1 MSCAACQARVEKA
14 VSGVKGVD
22 SCTVNLLTASMNVEG
37 NASDA
42 SVISAVKKAGYGAS
56 SVTENTAADALPE
69 DNAVSVLKKRVFTSV
84 IFLVILMYLNMQD
97 KMAMLPSPAF
107 LSNNLL
113 LSGILQFVLVF
124 IILFINRSF
133 FTGGFKSLF
142 RASPNMDTLVA
153 LGAGISFVYSS
164 AVLVK
169 MLFSS
174 SAETN
179 LYFESSAMIVTFIT
193 VGKLLEAVS
202 KGKTTSALKSLM
214 NLSPKTAFVERD
226 GVVSEIPAAN
236 VAKGDIFIVKPGSS
250 VPVDGTVIE
259 GEAAVNESAVT
270 GESVPVDKREGD
282 SVISGTINENGFL
295 RCRAERVGSD
305 TTIAQIIQLVSDSA
319 LTKAPVAKIA
329 DKVSLWFVPAVMV
342 IACITFAG
350 WLIAGESF
358 SFALARGIA
367 VLVVSCPC
375 ALGLATPVAIM
386 VGNGV
391 GAKNG
396 ILFKTSESLENAG
409 KIKIAAL
416 DKTRTITAGKM
427 KVAEVYSDD
436 ENALVQAA
444 LNLEKKSEHP
454 VAEAVVSFAEAE
466 GFSAQSV
473 ENFVSVGGRGVKAS
487 FREAVPAAETSG
499 AAGAEKTLFGGNEA
513 FIRENFASGLD
524 QNPAFMK
531 KLEEVRSTGKTALI
545 FGEKAKD
552 GSEKILGLI
561 AVSDTIKS
569 DSAAAVKELKKL
581 GIHTVMLTGDNS
593 AAAKYI
599 AEQAGI
605 DEVIAEILPAQ
616 KAEAVKKLAEKGKVC
631 MIGDG
636 INDAPA
642 LVSAD
647 TGIAVGAGT
656 DVAVDAADIVLMKNS
671 LLDAA
676 AAIRLS
682 RYTLRNIKENLF
694 WAFFY
699 NVILIP
705 IASGLFYPLTG
716 LKMNPMFA
724 AAAMSMSSFCVVTNA
739 LRLNLADIYDNR
751 RFAVKNRKHQKRF
764 SGKGVSEKGVSMEK
778 IIKVEGMM
786 CAHCEAHV
794 KEALE
799 KIKGVEA
806 ALPDHKS
813 GEVKLNLSK
822 EVPDKTL
829 AAAVEKAG
837 YKFL

>member
-1 MSCAACQARVEKA
+1 MKKFTVTGMSCAACQARVEKA

-22 SCTVNLLTASMNVEG
+22 SCSVNLLTASMNVEG
-37 NASDA
+37 SASDA
-42 SVISAVKKAGYGAS
+42 EVIAAVKKAGYGAS
-56 SVTENTAADALPE
+56 PANEKNAADVLPE
-69 DNAVSVLKKRVFTSV
+69 NNAVPVLKKRLFTSV

-107 LSNNLL
+107 LTDNLL

-124 IILFINRSF
+124 IILFINRAF

-153 LGAGISFVYSS
+153 LGAGVSFVYSS

-214 NLSPKTAFVERD
+214 KLSPKTAFVEKD
-226 GVVSEIPAAN
+226 GTVSEIPVEN
-236 VAKGDIFIVKPGSS
+236 VAEGDIFIVKPGSS

-259 GEAAVNESAVT
+259 GEAAVNESALT

-350 WLIAGESF
+350 WLIAGETF
-358 SFALARGIA
+358 SFALTRGIA

-391 GAKNG
+391 GAGNG

-409 KIKIAAL
+409 KVRIAAL
-416 DKTRTITAGKM
+416 DKTGTITAGKM
-427 KVAEVYSDD
+427 KVADVFSDD
-436 ENALVQAA
+436 DNALIQAA

-454 VAEAVVSFAEAE
+454 VAEAVVAFAEEE

-473 ENFVSVGGRGVKAS
+473 DNFVSVGGRGVKAS
-487 FREAVPAAETSG
+487 FGE
-499 AAGAEKTLFGGNEA
+499 EKTLFGGNEA
-513 FIRENFASGLD
+513 FIRENFASCLD
-524 QNPAFMK
+524 ENPAFMK
-531 KLEEVRSTGKTALI
+531 KLEEVRSNGKTALI
-545 FGEKAKD
+545 FGEKTKD
-552 GSEKILGLI
+552 GSGKILGLI
-561 AVSDTIKS
+561 AVSDTIKP

-581 GIHTVMLTGDNS
+581 GIHTVMLTGDNK
-593 AAAKYI
+593 AAAGFI

-616 KAEAVKKLAEKGKVC
+616 KAEAVKKLSERGKVC

-656 DVAVDAADIVLMKNS
+656 DVALDAADIVLMKNS

-751 RFAVKNRKHQKRF
+751 RFAGKYRENQ
-764 SGKGVSEKGVSMEK
+764 KGVSEKGVSMEK

-822 EVPDKTL
+822 EVSDKTL

>member
-1 MSCAACQARVEKA
+1 MKKFTVTGMSCAACQARVEKA
-14 VSGVKGVD
+14 VSGVKGVE
-22 SCTVNLLTASMNVEG
+22 SCSVNLLTASMNVEG
-37 NASDA
+37 SASEA
-42 SVISAVKKAGYGAS
+42 AVIAAVKKAGYGAA
-56 SVTENTAADALPE
+56 SVTEKNAADALPE
-69 DNAVSVLKKRVFTSV
+69 DNAVSVLKKRLFTSV
-84 IFLVILMYLNMQD
+84 IFLVMLMYLNMHD
-97 KMAMLPSPAF
+97 KMDMLPSPAF
-107 LSNNLL
+107 LNNNLL

-124 IILFINRSF
+124 IILFINRAF

-153 LGAGISFVYSS
+153 LGAGVSFVYSS

-214 NLSPKTAFVERD
+214 KLSPKTAFVEKD
-226 GVVSEIPAAN
+226 GTVSEIPVEN
-236 VAKGDIFIVKPGSS
+236 VAEGDIFIVKPGSS

-259 GEAAVNESAVT
+259 GEAAVNESALT

-350 WLIAGESF
+350 WLIVGETF

-391 GAKNG
+391 GAGNG

-409 KIKIAAL
+409 KVRIAAL
-416 DKTRTITAGKM
+416 DKTGTITAGKM
-427 KVAEVYSDD
+427 KVADVFSDD
-436 ENALVQAA
+436 DNALIQTA

-454 VAEAVVSFAEAE
+454 VAEAVVAFAEAE

-487 FREAVPAAETSG
+487 FGE
-499 AAGAEKTLFGGNEA
+499 EKTLFGGNEA

-524 QNPAFMK
+524 ENPAFMK
-531 KLEEVRSTGKTALI
+531 KLEEVRSNGKTALI
-545 FGEKAKD
+545 FGEKTKD
-552 GSEKILGLI
+552 GSGKILGLI
-561 AVSDTIKS
+561 AVSDTIKP

-581 GIHTVMLTGDNS
+581 GIHTVMLTGDNK
-593 AAAKYI
+593 AAAGFI
-599 AEQAGI
+599 AGQAGI

-616 KAEAVKKLAEKGKVC
+616 KAEAVKKLSERGKVC

-656 DVAVDAADIVLMKNS
+656 DVALDAADIVLMKNS

-699 NVILIP
+699 NIILIP

-739 LRLNLADIYDNR
+739 LRLNLADIYDSR
-751 RFAVKNRKHQKRF
+751 RFAGKSRKKQKCVF
-764 SGKGVSEKGVSMEK
+764 DKGVSMEK

-786 CAHCEAHV
+786 CAHCETHV

-799 KIKGVEA
+799 KIKGVESA
-806 ALPDHKS
+806 VPDHKS

-822 EVPDKTL
+822 EVSDKTL